1 MAGDFDTRGMKL
13 VAEQPGIWNVK
24 CNGTPV
30 EAAAPDTLLD
40 SRFGIYPIGN
50 LVRRGT
56 NTVELS
62 VSPTSIYAEIAS
74 VYLFGD
80 FALESAGAGWIVREP
95 AGKPALGSWKRQGL
109 PFYSWDMAYGR
120 DYDIDD
126 PAAGYTLRLRAWEGT
141 LARICVNGRKAGI
154 IAWQPYT
161 FDLTPYLRKG
171 RNRVEVQVVGSL
183 KNLFGPHYSADKGI
197 AGPWHW
203 NNVPRQLPGSDYDQR
218 DYGLL
223 EDFEIVMT
231 K

>member
-1 MAGDFDTRGMKL
+1 
-13 VAEQPGIWNVK
+13 
-24 CNGTPV
+24 
-30 EAAAPDTLLD
+30 
-40 SRFGIYPIGN
+40 
-50 LVRRGT
+50 
-56 NTVELS
+56 
-62 VSPTSIYAEIAS
+62 
-74 VYLFGD
+74 
-80 FALESAGAGWIVREP
+80 
-95 AGKPALGSWKRQGL
+95 
-109 PFYSWDMAYGR
+109 MAYGR

-141 LARICVNGRKAGI
+141 LARVCVTGRKAGI
-154 IAWQPYT
+154 IAWQPYA